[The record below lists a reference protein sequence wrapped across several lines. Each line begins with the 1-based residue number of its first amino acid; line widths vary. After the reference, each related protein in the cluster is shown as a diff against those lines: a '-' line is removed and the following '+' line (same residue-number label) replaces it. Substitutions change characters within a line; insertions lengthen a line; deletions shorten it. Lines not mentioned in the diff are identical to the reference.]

1 MSPKPKVI
9 ILIGVTGVGK
19 IDLGEELAEELDWV
33 FYNGAD
39 FHPQAN
45 IDKVKEGY
53 PLTDA
58 DRQPWL
64 ERLNKLIAT
73 HISQGQHA
81 VMACT
86 ALKQAHRDV
95 LLAGNDGAAIV
106 YLKGSPTLIGVR
118 LRQRLGQ
125 LMKTSLVENQ
135 YDDLEE
141 PEGGLIL
148 DADMR
153 PRDNIKQ
160 ILKYFSLNS
169 SPESNAFPTETV

>member
-1 MSPKPKVI
+1 MSPKPQVI
-9 ILIGVTGVGK
+9 VLIGVSGVGK
-19 IDLGEELAEELDWV
+19 VDLGEELAQELGWV

-45 IDKVKEGY
+45 LDKVEDGQA
-53 PLTDA
+53 LTDD

-64 ERLNKLIAT
+64 ERLHKLITT
-73 HISQGQHA
+73 HISQEQQA
-81 VMACT
+81 VLACT
-86 ALKQAHRDV
+86 AIKQSHRDT

-106 YLKGSPTLIGVR
+106 YLKGSPTLIGAR

-125 LMKTSLVENQ
+125 LMKNSLVENQ

-141 PEGGLIL
+141 PEDVLTL
-148 DADMR
+148 EADAP

-160 ILKYFSLNS
+160 IIKYFALNNS
-169 SPESNAFPTETV
+169 YESDAFPVETV